1 MFGSQLLSSVRGWGL
16 RGPVTGTG
24 SRAGIVGSTPAGHLP
39 LAVGTRGLEP
49 AGAFGP
55 QRAAP
60 VPTTGPEPVRGAL
73 WGAGFEDGGRGRAF
87 PGVAACAGHWGAQG
101 WDLTFSSSRPFYQ
114 MLPLLPVDQQ
124 DHLLSGATGAS
135 QREAASPCPSS
146 SLRGGCRGVAV
157 P

>member
-16 RGPVTGTG
+16 RGPVTGRG
-24 SRAGIVGSTPAGHLP
+24 SRAGIAGPTPAGHLP

-73 WGAGFEDGGRGRAF
+73 WGAGFEDGGRGRTI

-101 WDLTFSSSRPFYQ
+101 WDLSAFSRPIDY
-114 MLPLLPVDQQ
+114 MLPLLPVNQQ
-124 DHLLSGATGAS
+124 HHLPSAGAP
-135 QREAASPCPSS
+135 QRKAASPCPSSS